1 MNHTCKEK
9 AMDRTDARVNIINDR
24 YTTQKHKIL
33 HHLERFGSISPLEA
47 LKHYGCMRLAAQ
59 ILTLKQDG
67 CNIVTTMK
75 QKGDVTWAEYW
86 LEERFRKEHKQ
97 ATNFNLANSGQDI
110 PVPKA
115 FFKQEREHY
124 ENISNDPMEQ

>member
-1 MNHTCKEK
+1 MNHTCKE
-9 AMDRTDARVNIINDR
+9 IIMELHTAETINERFSNQRD
-24 YTTQKHKIL
+24 KIFNHL
-33 HHLERFGSISPLEA
+33 HRFGSISPLEA
-47 LKHYGCMRLAAQ
+47 LKKYGCMRLAAQ
-59 ILTLKQDG
+59 ILILKQDG
-67 CNIVTTMK
+67 CNIVTTMQ

>member
-1 MNHTCKEK
+1 
-9 AMDRTDARVNIINDR
+9 MDRTDARVNIINDR

-59 ILTLKQDG
+59 ILILKQDG
-67 CNIVTTMK
+67 CNIVTTMQ